1 MRIHPQ
7 LWPAVTGAA
16 LGLALLAFMVRRYV
30 RRWPQISRAER
41 GGRGLALLL
50 CAVGYGL
57 NVYAWLIEPRMLV
70 VRRVEVASER
80 WRGAPLAIAVISDT
94 HVGSPHV
101 DARRMA
107 AVVER
112 TNALH
117 PDLVVLLGDYAG
129 SHEPA
134 SERQEAERSE
144 ILTGVA
150 AFARLQA
157 PLGVAAVL
165 GNHDSWYGL
174 GPIVRALEAARVT
187 VLWNQHVVKDR
198 PGGKFVIAG
207 LADDD
212 TGNPD
217 FEGALANAPAID
229 TIVISHS
236 PDPFLDMP
244 AAPALMLAGHTH
256 CGQVSVPLLG
266 RPITPTRSGQR
277 YACGRTDEGGG
288 ILYTTAGI
296 GTSLLPVRF
305 RNPPEIVLLTL
316 RASDRRN

>member
-1 MRIHPQ
+1 
-7 LWPAVTGAA
+7 
-16 LGLALLAFMVRRYV
+16 LLVFAF
-30 RRWPQISRAER
+30 
-41 GGRGLALLL
+41 
-50 CAVGYGL
+50 GYGL
-57 NVYAWLIEPRMLV
+57 HVYAWLIEPRMLV
-70 VRRVEVASER
+70 VRRVDIASER
-80 WRGAPLAIAVISDT
+80 WRGAPIAIAVISDT

-107 AVVER
+107 GIVER
-112 TNALH
+112 TNALR

-174 GPIVRALEAARVT
+174 GPIVRALKAAGVT

-198 PGGKFVIAG
+198 PGGTFVIAG

-217 FEGALANAPAID
+217 FERALADAPPID
-229 TIVISHS
+229 TIVLSHS
-236 PDPFLDMP
+236 PDPFPDMP

-256 CGQVSVPLLG
+256 CGQVSVPFFG

-277 YACGRTDEGGG
+277 YACGRTDEGER
-288 ILYTTAGI
+288 ILYTSAGI

-316 RASDRRN
+316 HASDLRN

>member
-1 MRIHPQ
+1 M
-7 LWPAVTGAA
+7 G
-16 LGLALLAFMVRRYV
+16 LLACV
-30 RRWPQISRAER
+30 
-41 GGRGLALLL
+41 L
-50 CAVGYGL
+50 GYAL

-80 WRGAPLAIAVISDT
+80 WRGAPISIALISDT

-107 AVVER
+107 DIVQR
-112 TNALH
+112 TNALR
-117 PDLVVLLGDYAG
+117 PDLVVLLGDYVG

-144 ILTGVA
+144 ISTGLA
-150 AFARLQA
+150 AFGRLQA

-174 GPIVRALEAARVT
+174 GPIVRALKAAGVT
-187 VLWNQHVVKDR
+187 VLWNEHVIKSR
-198 PGGKFVIAG
+198 PGGAFVIAG

-217 FEGALANAPAID
+217 FTAALAAAPAID

-236 PDPFLDMP
+236 PDPFPDMP
-244 AAPALMLAGHTH
+244 AGPAVMLAGHTH
-256 CGQVSVPLLG
+256 CGQVSVPFLG

-277 YACGRTDEGGG
+277 YACGRTDEGGR
-288 ILYTTAGI
+288 ILYTTGGV

-316 RASDRRN
+316 RASAP